1 MRGIEDIV
9 CLYNLKPINYTC
21 GSRNY
26 NMFVASVVCN
36 PYEIVPTEGEHDY
49 RKCEGCQRNRK
60 LLVEAFQKRAKVF
73 PLCCEFHRKLLTLP
87 NFSVKPY
94 YDIAE
99 KTADKVIFTYQHIIN
114 SQNKEDWK
122 IQIKDYL
129 DYVIDSFGVFPKGFG
144 EPFLLSSFIFFVKK
158 YIQNYKDIRSN
169 VKTYVFNYFDSLS
182 NENGD
187 KDPLRLLFGTYDKWL
202 RFFPFDISL
211 FKGLKKEYLTRS
223 PLIFKKA
230 KVNPYYRGECYS
242 LITPDELVG
251 ILLDITRMLLS
262 DVTKKQKEDISLLSL
277 DYYKEL
283 ISQELNIES
292 EELLSSQSESYTVII
307 KKWLSH
313 QQTMCVKLQAV
324 SRLDDNKYA
333 DSYPNDSYKESLL
346 RIKRFKI
353 EIEDKGSNTLFEK
366 DQSENQLQKLFKL
379 FWNNSVFCVDREVNN
394 GRGPA
399 DFKISK
405 GSDDCTIIEFKLAS
419 SSKLKQNLK
428 NQVNA
433 YCKVNDT
440 YKSITVIAYFNE
452 KERNRAVAILKEL
465 NLLGLE
471 NCILINCQPCIASA
485 SNIK

>member
-1 MRGIEDIV
+1 
-9 CLYNLKPINYTC
+9 
-21 GSRNY
+21 
-26 NMFVASVVCN
+26 
-36 PYEIVPTEGEHDY
+36 
-49 RKCEGCQRNRK
+49 
-60 LLVEAFQKRAKVF
+60 
-73 PLCCEFHRKLLTLP
+73 
-87 NFSVKPY
+87 
-94 YDIAE
+94 
-99 KTADKVIFTYQHIIN
+99 
-114 SQNKEDWK
+114 
-122 IQIKDYL
+122 
-129 DYVIDSFGVFPKGFG
+129 
-144 EPFLLSSFIFFVKK
+144 
-158 YIQNYKDIRSN
+158 
-169 VKTYVFNYFDSLS
+169 
-182 NENGD
+182 
-187 KDPLRLLFGTYDKWL
+187 
-202 RFFPFDISL
+202 
-211 FKGLKKEYLTRS
+211 
-223 PLIFKKA
+223 
-230 KVNPYYRGECYS
+230 
-242 LITPDELVG
+242 
-251 ILLDITRMLLS
+251 MLLS

-313 QQTMCVKLQAV
+313 QQKMCVKLQAV
-324 SRLDDNKYA
+324 SRLDNNKYA

-433 YCKVNDT
+433 YCKANNT
-440 YKSITVIAYFNE
+440 YKSIKVIAYFNE
-452 KERNRAVAILKEL
+452 NEKKRAERILKEL
-465 NLLGLE
+465 NLMELE